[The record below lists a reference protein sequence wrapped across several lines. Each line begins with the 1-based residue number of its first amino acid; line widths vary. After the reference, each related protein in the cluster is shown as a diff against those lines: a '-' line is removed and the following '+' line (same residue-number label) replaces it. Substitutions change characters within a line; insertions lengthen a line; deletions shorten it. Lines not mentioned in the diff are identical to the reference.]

1 MTPILVDSG
10 AILVYVGA
18 NFVDFGR
25 FWCDFTIGASQP
37 LSMGHLTRSQ
47 LSTPLTL
54 TLSVDVESHAHDL
67 STCVEE
73 ALGTK
78 SGRRTAVRRT
88 AVRRTAVACSL

>member
-1 MTPILVDSG
+1 MTHDSDFVDFGTSLVDVG
-10 AILVYVGA
+10 AI
-18 NFVDFGR
+18 FVDFGR
-25 FWCDFTIGASQP
+25 FLCDFTLGTSQP

-73 ALGTK
+73 ALEYYT
-78 SGRRTAVRRT
+78 SRW
-88 AVRRTAVACSL
+88 